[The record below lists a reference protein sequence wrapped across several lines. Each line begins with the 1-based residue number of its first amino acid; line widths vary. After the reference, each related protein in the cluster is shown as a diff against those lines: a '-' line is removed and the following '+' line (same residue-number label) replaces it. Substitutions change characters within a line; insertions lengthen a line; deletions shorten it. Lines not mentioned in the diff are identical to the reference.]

1 MILVVDASVAVM
13 WFIKEAGHDKALAL
27 AEHGNILIAP
37 DLIFPE
43 VGNVLR
49 RKVRQ
54 GLISETQASMAV
66 QRLPDAFRRIVP
78 CSDLIDNAFSM
89 ASQLDHS
96 VYDCMYLAAAMTEDD
111 RVLVTADMKFA
122 AKAAAAGFGKK
133 IAVLEA
139 IPATGLTGFNDGLE
153 NDNG

>member
-1 MILVVDASVAVM
+1 MIFVVDASVAVM
-13 WFIKEAGHDKALAL
+13 WFIEEMGHDKAVAL
-27 AEHGNILIAP
+27 AENGNVLIAP

-66 QRLPDAFRRIVP
+66 RRLPEAFRRIVP
-78 CSDLIDNAFSM
+78 CADLNEIAFAM
-89 ASQLDHS
+89 ASKLDHS
-96 VYDCMYLAAAMTEDD
+96 VYDAIYLACAMTAPVG
-111 RVLVTADMKFA
+111 RLVTVDEKFR
-122 AKAAAAGFGKK
+122 AKATAAGYGDK
-133 IAVLEA
+133 ILNLDAAYALV
-139 IPATGLTGFNDGLE
+139 TTSQE

>member
-13 WFIKEAGHDKALAL
+13 WFIKEMGHDKALAL
-27 AEHGNILIAP
+27 AEHGNILITP

-78 CSDLIDNAFSM
+78 CADLIDNAFSM

-96 VYDCMYLAAAMTEDD
+96 VYDALYLACAMVQPDGK
-111 RVLVTADMKFA
+111 LVTVDEKFR
-122 AKAAAAGFGKK
+122 AKATAAGYGEK
-133 IAVLEA
+133 ILNLDAAYALV
-139 IPATGLTGFNDGLE
+139 TTSQE

>member
-13 WFIKEAGHDKALAL
+13 WFIKEVGHDKALAL

-96 VYDCMYLAAAMTEDD
+96 VYDALYLACAMVQPDGK
-111 RVLVTADMKFA
+111 LVTVDEKFR
-122 AKAAAAGFGKK
+122 AKATAAEYGEK
-133 IAVLEA
+133 ILNLDAAYALV
-139 IPATGLTGFNDGLE
+139 TTSQE